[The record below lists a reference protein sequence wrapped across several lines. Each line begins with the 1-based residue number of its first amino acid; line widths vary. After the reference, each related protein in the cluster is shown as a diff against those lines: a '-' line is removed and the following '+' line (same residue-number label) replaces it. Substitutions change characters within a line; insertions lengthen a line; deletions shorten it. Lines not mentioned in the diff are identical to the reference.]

1 MRDIDRDLIRGGHY
15 GQRSCEPRNRPNTW
29 AHRPICIGEESPCQL
44 GAVHT
49 WGDSGRNMLAESL
62 SAFGPSATLAR
73 SKSRSATASCRALC
87 AIAVRRLRRMKGDR
101 DQKASQPWSISSGID
116 PRLEA
121 MTGVLL
127 ASASSASAEARLH
140 CLNVCARPSWQ
151 TDREYRPLARLT
163 RRGHVAAHH
172 ACKLARD
179 GESEAGAAEALRGRG
194 IGLRE
199 LVKQLAHLLRRHADA
214 AICHGKL
221 D

>member
-1 MRDIDRDLIRGGHY
+1 
-15 GQRSCEPRNRPNTW
+15 
-29 AHRPICIGEESPCQL
+29 
-44 GAVHT
+44 
-49 WGDSGRNMLAESL
+49 
-62 SAFGPSATLAR
+62 
-73 SKSRSATASCRALC
+73 
-87 AIAVRRLRRMKGDR
+87 MKGDR

-163 RRGHVAAHH
+163 RHGHVAAHH

-199 LVKQLAHLLRRHADA
+199 LLKQLAHLLRRHADA

-221 D
+221 DPAASVDKLSRLQLDLALLGELAGVAQQVEEDLPQPHRIRR